1 MYTLCVRDINLTYQ
15 DNGFFNAN
23 LLFYMAT
30 EKNKGKY
37 THSSLKKKITVIY
50 LFRRTQWN

>member
-1 MYTLCVRDINLTYQ
+1 MYTLCVRHINLTYQ

-30 EKNKGKY
+30 EKNKGKIY
-37 THSSLKKKITVIY
+37 TFVFEKK
-50 LFRRTQWN
+50 R